1 MGPLDV
7 EDDLTEALPRPP
19 FPALRVAA
27 CAAGLLA
34 AAYLW
39 LGWGWR
45 WDVTPERIVGG
56 RPPIPF
62 PGGWVGRHVRVHGR
76 AASEARYVSAVD
88 MFRFGSSRRRPR
100 RTLWLANWPQE
111 PSSPSGLGI
120 VKFHNGRPE
129 SGVFVKLGL
138 GKQPT
143 PLAVTGRLCVCEL
156 LGFPADSSGGYPF
169 HSVTDA
175 LTVDTTRR
183 RIDGMCAIAIV
194 LTFWS
199 VVFGQM
205 WIREW
210 RSEWRRGA

>member
-7 EDDLTEALPRPP
+7 EDDLTEILTRPR

-27 CAAGLLA
+27 CAAALLA

-45 WDVTPERIVGG
+45 WDVTPEGLAHSS
-56 RPPIPF
+56 PSIPF
-62 PGGWVGRHVRVHGR
+62 PGGWVGRYVRVRGR
-76 AASEARYVSAVD
+76 TASEARYVSAMD
-88 MFRFGSSRRRPR
+88 LYRFGSSRQRPR
-100 RTLWLANWPQE
+100 RTLWLANWLQE
-111 PSSPSGLGI
+111 PSSLSGLGI

-143 PLAVTGRLCVCEL
+143 PLTVSGRLCVSEL

-169 HSVTDA
+169 HSVPDA
-175 LTVDTTRR
+175 LTVDTTRGR
-183 RIDGMCAIAIV
+183 VDGYAAIAIV

-199 VVFGQM
+199 V
-205 WIREW
+205 
-210 RSEWRRGA
+210 